1 MNMLFRYFNLKGFH
15 LFVYI
20 ILGNLILICLSKS
33 VLIDETVF
41 YNAYSEQLTY
51 DRARQLFEGFQS
63 FSWVSY
69 IISPVILLIKYSLV
83 SLVLYIGIIFNS
95 MQYKV
100 PLGSVFKIVIA
111 SDIAFLLAGLA
122 KFFWFYLFSGNYN
135 LNDLSFFYPLSLI
148 NIFNADEIEKIW
160 VYPLQ
165 TLNAFHLL
173 YLLLLSYGL
182 NNVSKIAKSDS
193 DKIVLLSYLPGLLLW
208 VTLVMFLSIDI
219 L

>member
-1 MNMLFRYFNLKGFH
+1 MNMLFRYFSLKGFH
-15 LFVYI
+15 LFVFI
-20 ILGNLILICLSKS
+20 ILGNLIIMWLSKS

-51 DRARQLFEGFQS
+51 DRARQLFEGFKS
-63 FSWVSY
+63 ISWVSY
-69 IISPVILLIKYSLV
+69 VISPVILLIKYSLV
-83 SLVLYIGIIFNS
+83 SLVLYLGIIFNNL
-95 MQYKV
+95 QYKV
-100 PLGSVFKIVIA
+100 SLGSVFKVVIA
-111 SDIAFLLAGLA
+111 SDIVFLLAGLT
-122 KFFWFYLFSGNYN
+122 KFFWFCFFAGSYN

-148 NIFNADEIEKIW
+148 NIFEADEIEKIW

-165 TLNAFHLL
+165 TVNAFHLL

-182 NNVSKIAKSDS
+182 NNVSEIVKSDS

-208 VTLVMFLSIDI
+208 VTFIMFLSIDI